1 MSLPDKDL
9 ILLVEDN
16 DIDAMMLERILKLLR
31 PDIRITRSINGEDAL
46 EAVKVE
52 RPDLILMDIRMPRMD
67 GREALTHLKNNSEVC
82 DIPVV
87 MMSTSS
93 NQDDISYCYRNHAN
107 AYLVKALSREA
118 NKESVESLLR
128 FWFETVTR

>member
-1 MSLPDKDL
+1 MTVPERNL
-9 ILLVEDN
+9 ILMVEDN
-16 DIDAMMLERILKLLR
+16 DVDAMMLQRILKSLR
-31 PDIRITRSINGEDAL
+31 PTVRISRAINGEEAL

-67 GREALTHLKNNSEVC
+67 GREALTHLKNDSKVC
-82 DIPVV
+82 DIPIV

-93 NQDDISYCYRNHAN
+93 NEDDISFCYRNHAN

-118 NKESVESLLR
+118 NKASIDSLLR
-128 FWFETVTR
+128 FWFDAVIR